1 MSNDLISRSELMQGR
16 VENDPVRIAA
26 MCASPAYDVDA
37 VCEELKRLKN
47 EEVDMSDEEPE
58 LVDAEDIYD
67 EGRAQGRVEAYVKA
81 IEVVRS
87 GGKNSD

>member
-1 MSNDLISRSELMQGR
+1 MSNDLISRSELMEGR

-37 VCEELKRLKN
+37 VCEELEKLKN
-47 EEVDMSDEEPE
+47 ADIDMSDEE
-58 LVDAEDIYD
+58 LAQMDAEEIYD

-81 IEVVRS
+81 IEIVRN